1 MSKTKPNEPTTAVK
15 KFLHAIEH
23 PVRKADALRL
33 DKIMREE
40 TGFKPRLW
48 SGKMVGYG
56 RYEYTYESGH
66 SGECLA
72 TGFAPSKS
80 KQTLYIMPGYQDLDD
95 QLERLWK
102 HKKGKCCLYINKL
115 EDVDEDVLREIIR
128 FGLDDLA
135 TKWEIHPA

>member
-1 MSKTKPNEPTTAVK
+1 
-15 KFLHAIEH
+15 
-23 PVRKADALRL
+23 
-33 DKIMREE
+33 MREE

-72 TGFAPSKS
+72 TGFAPAKS

-95 QLERLWK
+95 QLERLGK